1 MERDPCV
8 AIASEPMNY
17 RQVLV
22 VGLVVLCIA
31 VDGFDVFAIA
41 FAAPVIAQ
49 DWNVAPAALGLVLSM
64 ELVGM
69 GFGAY
74 LVGILA
80 DRLGRRTGLL
90 FSLAITASGMWLCS
104 ISPEVT
110 SLAGARLYTGLG
122 IGGLLV
128 AGSTLISEST
138 NERNRDMAV
147 AMMVAGYPMGV
158 AIGGLISAG
167 LLASSGR
174 WQAIFEVGAAVTGAL
189 LIPIFFLLPESV
201 AFLSRQ
207 RSLSAHTRINRILV
221 VYGKPPVAYWQAKAP
236 ERTLER
242 SERLVASGIS
252 TLSAVLMI
260 AFFFHMMTFYF
271 FMKWIPKLV
280 VDMGHAPA
288 TASMVVVWANLAGAA
303 GSLLMSFLSHRRS
316 LRKLVIGAMATG
328 GAAVV
333 VLGQHQNSL
342 VLLSIFAAL
351 AGFFTTGGTAGFYA
365 LLTRSF
371 STRVRAVNTGFV
383 LGLGRSGA
391 AAGPVAAGILF
402 TFGWPLGIVAA
413 ILGTGSLVAAAFVS
427 RSAWVKQQAD
437 PG

>member
-1 MERDPCV
+1 MERDPSV

-17 RQVLV
+17 RQVLA
-22 VGLVVLCIA
+22 VGLIVLCIA

-41 FAAPVIAQ
+41 FAAPVIAHY
-49 DWNVAPAALGLVLSM
+49 WNVVPASLGLVLSM

-74 LVGILA
+74 VGGALA
-80 DRLGRRTGLL
+80 DRAGRRTALL
-90 FSLAITASGMWLCS
+90 CSLGITASGMWLCS
-104 ISPEVT
+104 IASGVT

-128 AGSTLISEST
+128 AGSTLVSECT
-138 NERNRDMAV
+138 NERSRNMAV
-147 AMMVAGYPMGV
+147 AVMVAGYPMGA

-174 WQAIFEVGAAVTGAL
+174 WQAIFEVGAVATGAL
-189 LIPIFFLLPESV
+189 FIPIFFLLPESV

-207 RSLSAHTRINRILV
+207 RSLSAHTRINRVLV
-221 VYGKPPVAYWQAKAP
+221 VYGKAPVACWQAEAP
-236 ERTLER
+236 AQTVER
-242 SERLVASGIS
+242 SEKLLASGIS

-316 LRKLVIGAMATG
+316 LRQLVIGAMATG
-328 GAAVV
+328 GTAVIL
-333 VLGQHQNSL
+333 LGQHQNNL
-342 VLLSIFAAL
+342 VALSMFAAL
-351 AGFFTTGGTAGFYA
+351 AGFFTVGGTAGFYA

-413 ILGTGSLVAAAFVS
+413 MLGTGSLLAAAFVS
-427 RSAWVKQQAD
+427 RSAGVKQQAD
-437 PG
+437 LG